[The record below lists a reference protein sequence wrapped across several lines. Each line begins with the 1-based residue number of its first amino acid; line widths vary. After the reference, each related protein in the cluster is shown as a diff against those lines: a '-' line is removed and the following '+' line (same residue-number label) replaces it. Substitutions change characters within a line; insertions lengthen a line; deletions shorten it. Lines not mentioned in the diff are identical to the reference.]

1 MASAVVNQQ
10 TSSKAGKEDSKTLNK
25 MNPDEKNQSDKGSL
39 RNVSPTSDALVRLL
53 EGVDGVVINQKVEVA
68 ETGIGMF
75 AAWACFCCKV
85 GSL

>member
-10 TSSKAGKEDSKTLNK
+10 TSSKAEKEDSKTLNK
-25 MNPDEKNQSDKGSL
+25 MNPDEKNLSD
-39 RNVSPTSDALVRLL
+39 VFPTSDAVVKLL
-53 EGVDGVVINQKVEVA
+53 ERVDGVVINQKVEVA

>member
-1 MASAVVNQQ
+1 
-10 TSSKAGKEDSKTLNK
+10 

-39 RNVSPTSDALVRLL
+39 GKGSPTSDALVKLL

-75 AAWACFCCKV
+75 ASWACFCCKV